1 MATSHIVQISS
12 KSFIWVAP
20 LISSIVV
27 PHFGQQRPDLGVDL
41 GDIIRGRCVSL
52 APHRDGTASIP
63 V

>member
-27 PHFGQQRPDLGVDL
+27 PTS
-41 GDIIRGRCVSL
+41 VSSAL
-52 APHRDGTASIP
+52 TSASISAISSA
-63 V
+63 VDA